1 MALRCIIVRVG
12 KAVVR
17 VPLPVDCSWCTDE
30 AICASCGKRADDARA
45 ALAKAAQS

>member
-30 AICASCGKRADDARA
+30 AICTSCGKRADDARA

>member
-12 KAVVR
+12 GEVVR
-17 VPLPVDCSWCTDE
+17 VPLPACQWCTDT

-45 ALAKAAQS
+45 ALAKAAGL